1 MKPCARKQ
9 GCAQCIVLQV
19 QTQNP
24 GSLVELTRRKVCS
37 HENAVFSA
45 NLLQVAEQLLRQL
58 EIGTRWVPHTTKVNI
73 WKFAS
78 QGQYEGVE
86 ATAEE
91 VPFKG
96 VDKVAA
102 NRFWFCWLY
111 SLCWQNDFLLGFPQA
126 ILDCDAA
133 TAHQAVHKFNTTATS
148 GCNACLPAIPFAATF
163 EWPIAQKKKKL
174 HEQREIKTI
183 SVTAQIQIGIG
194 THALCQWHYTSW
206 TTVEPFQ
213 NKHEERL
220 WVPNLK
226 PRLPSVGSWS
236 LPSTGPSFS
245 LIVVTSSCNC
255 RGLAAACFVSSHPK
269 LKVKAES
276 LEAGAQTF
284 CCCSTLRWKHLP
296 WQVVVVVVVVEEI
309 VVVWVWIKSLI
320 WCQLASQGILQL
332 IYKSS
337 NRYKIS
343 MINDVWWFCIL
354 CILLLLTTNQE
365 LFMTIYLLIT
375 TITFF
380 NLFNAKHITH
390 VNHRI
395 IWLMNKKNHCELCYV
410 NIHFSNELNQMIDFC
425 KLNIW
430 TMLSL
435 ETLQRSSSL
444 CHLFWPCK
452 KAAADRKTDREVD
465 RTKDLPLD
473 M

>member
-24 GSLVELTRRKVCS
+24 GGLVELTRRKVCS

-163 EWPIAQKKKKL
+163 EWPIAQK
-174 HEQREIKTI
+174 RR
-183 SVTAQIQIGIG
+183 S
-194 THALCQWHYTSW
+194 CM
-206 TTVEPFQ
+206 
-213 NKHEERL
+213 NKE
-220 WVPNLK
+220 
-226 PRLPSVGSWS
+226 
-236 LPSTGPSFS
+236 
-245 LIVVTSSCNC
+245 
-255 RGLAAACFVSSHPK
+255 K
-269 LKVKAES
+269 LKQLVSPRKSKLELAPMLFANGTIQAEQLWNLSKTNMRKGCEFQIWNQGS
-276 LEAGAQTF
+276 LQWGLDHCLPQDH
-284 CCCSTLRWKHLP
+284 HL
-296 WQVVVVVVVVEEI
+296 V
-309 VVVWVWIKSLI
+309 SL
-320 WCQLASQGILQL
+320 W
-332 IYKSS
+332 
-337 NRYKIS
+337 
-343 MINDVWWFCIL
+343 
-354 CILLLLTTNQE
+354 
-365 LFMTIYLLIT
+365 
-375 TITFF
+375 
-380 NLFNAKHITH
+380 
-390 VNHRI
+390 
-395 IWLMNKKNHCELCYV
+395 
-410 NIHFSNELNQMIDFC
+410 
-425 KLNIW
+425 
-430 TMLSL
+430 
-435 ETLQRSSSL
+435 
-444 CHLFWPCK
+444 
-452 KAAADRKTDREVD
+452 
-465 RTKDLPLD
+465 
-473 M
+473 